1 MADLMIFPKTIQ
13 EFIKDYSFKDE
24 QEIYTNGAMLI
35 PVFRM
40 EQAHI
45 YYGEKIREKAIDDF
59 YDKVL
64 NFEDY
69 IEPVSIIDATQ
80 LYSGRDI
87 TKMIQ
92 KIVEEMRGN

>member
-1 MADLMIFPKTIQ
+1 MADRMIFPKTIQ

-45 YYGEKIREKAIDDF
+45 YYSEKIREKAIDDF
-59 YDKVL
+59 KDLLIQNNVIP
-64 NFEDY
+64 EWREV
-69 IEPVSIIDATQ
+69 IEELA
-80 LYSGRDI
+80 
-87 TKMIQ
+87 
-92 KIVEEMRGN
+92 EEVKGK